1 MADHAWSPDDRRKQ
15 LGEVLRHARW
25 IKKNHRTDAFD
36 EIIAACQRFRVR
48 GFTNEDLKEFSR
60 AHEPPPGWV
69 HPRSD
74 ARVQM
79 EREHPRLTAHLD
91 QLKQALYDL
100 RTSGR
105 ID

>member
-1 MADHAWSPDDRRKQ
+1 MADHTWTPDDRRRQ

-36 EIIAACQRFRVR
+36 EIIATCQRFRVH
-48 GFTNEDLKEFSR
+48 GFTDVDLKEFSR
-60 AHEPPPGWV
+60 AHETPPGWL

-74 ARVQM
+74 ARMQM
-79 EREHPRLTAHLD
+79 EIDQPRLVTHLD

-100 RTSGR
+100 RTWGR
-105 ID
+105 VD